1 MHSSRTVNRARR
13 ALTLWTLRWP
23 ACLILLTARVRSYEI
38 TPVSELRSE
47 QAQGEKAY
55 GPIVNLGSQ
64 RQSHHPQLHVLCD
77 DCDD

>member
-13 ALTLWTLRWP
+13 ALTLWTLRRP
-23 ACLILLTARVRSYEI
+23 ACLILLAARVRSYEI

-47 QAQGEKAY
+47 QLQGEKAY
-55 GPIVNLGSQ
+55 GPIIDPGSQ
-64 RQSHHPQLHVLCD
+64 KQSRQPRLHVLCD